1 MNNWIHQPAEIFVT
15 PIWNSL
21 SLNLCGLCCWLC
33 SGKKNY
39 VSWTLPP
46 RLVWCSVPNGNQKQ
60 KNEFT
65 WSLLFVLWNVS
76 KQSLLSGSLLF
87 YLLCVLRLLFFKNSS
102 ILFSSNRQVNHEKE
116 LTLADV
122 MSENITKDPVD
133 LGVPHRLCLEDQVL
147 YICEWIS

>member
-1 MNNWIHQPAEIFVT
+1 MAYVVGCAQVRRTMYRGRYTMEIKSKKT
-15 PIWNSL
+15 
-21 SLNLCGLCCWLC
+21 NLREVYYLFCGMSQSKACSPVLCC
-33 SGKKNY
+33 SIY
-39 VSWTLPP
+39 HVFSA
-46 RLVWCSVPNGNQKQ
+46 S
-60 KNEFT
+60 
-65 WSLLFVLWNVS
+65 
-76 KQSLLSGSLLF
+76 
-87 YLLCVLRLLFFKNSS
+87 FFFFNSS

>member
-1 MNNWIHQPAEIFVT
+1 MNNWIQQPAEIFVT

-46 RLVWCSVPNGNQKQ
+46 RLVWCSVHNGNQKQ

-65 WSLLFVLWNVS
+65 CKACSPVLCCSIYRVP
-76 KQSLLSGSLLF
+76 
-87 YLLCVLRLLFFKNSS
+87 RLLFFFNSS

-122 MSENITKDPVD
+122 MSENISKDPVD

>member
-39 VSWTLPP
+39 ASWTLPP
-46 RLVWCSVPNGNQKQ
+46 HLVWCSVHNGNQKQ
-60 KNEFT
+60 KMNLREVYY
-65 WSLLFVLWNVS
+65 LFCGMS
-76 KQSLLSGSLLF
+76 QSVVCSPD
-87 YLLCVLRLLFFKNSS
+87 LCCSIYHVFSASFFFNTC

>member
-1 MNNWIHQPAEIFVT
+1 MDVT
-15 PIWNSL
+15 TAL
-21 SLNLCGLCCWLC
+21 SLMFCPQWKSKAKKRIYVKFTICFVECLKAKLALRFFAVLFIMC
-33 SGKKNY
+33 S
-39 VSWTLPP
+39 PP
-46 RLVWCSVPNGNQKQ
+46 P
-60 KNEFT
+60 
-65 WSLLFVLWNVS
+65 
-76 KQSLLSGSLLF
+76 
-87 YLLCVLRLLFFKNSS
+87 FFFFNSS

>member
-1 MNNWIHQPAEIFVT
+1 MDVT
-15 PIWNSL
+15 TAL
-21 SLNLCGLCCWLC
+21 SLVFCPQWK
-33 SGKKNY
+33 SKAKKRIY
-39 VSWTLPP
+39 VKFTICFVECLKAKLALRFFAVLFIMYSPP
-46 RLVWCSVPNGNQKQ
+46 P
-60 KNEFT
+60 
-65 WSLLFVLWNVS
+65 
-76 KQSLLSGSLLF
+76 
-87 YLLCVLRLLFFKNSS
+87 FFFNSY